1 MLARLQAALFAA
13 LLFLLPGGAR
23 AADSAPTDPERQI
36 LVMIHLAPPHF
47 RSGSSYGGGYGED
60 QSRAGRQRVAERIA
74 KRHGL
79 RLAGNWPM
87 PLIGIDCFIMEVPGG
102 RATDAVAVE
111 VSRDPGVDWSEPVA
125 MYKALGAPQDND
137 PLLAAQPA
145 THFWQLETLH
155 KVATGRGA
163 RVAVIDSQVEAAHPD
178 LIGQVAVARDFVT
191 GHPSVAEDHGT
202 GIAGVIAARAGNGL
216 GIAGIAPR
224 ARLLALRACWQQPK
238 GATSPTVCD
247 SLSLAKAVAFAVEQ
261 RADIINMS
269 LSGPPNRL
277 LAALLRSGMDKGATI
292 VAAYDRGL
300 PEGGFPASLPGV
312 LAIASEPVGGPG
324 GPYSAPGRDIPTT
337 QPGGRWYLVNGA
349 SYAAA
354 EVSGLLALLRERRA
368 TGGALRALVSARQG
382 GGEIDACAT
391 LVGNAK
397 ACARPAAARAAPA
410 KRTR

>member
-1 MLARLQAALFAA
+1 MNAVRRLQAALLVA
-13 LLFLLPGGAR
+13 LLLLLPTIAC
-23 AADSAPTDPERQI
+23 AADGAPADPERQI

-87 PLIGIDCFIMEVPGG
+87 PLIGIDCFIMDVPGD
-102 RATDAVAVE
+102 RATDAVAIE
-111 VSRDPGVDWSEPVA
+111 VSRDPGVSWSEPVE
-125 MYKALGAPQDND
+125 MYRALGAAQDND

-145 THFWQLETLH
+145 TRFWHLEELH
-155 KVATGRGA
+155 KIATGRGA
-163 RVAVIDSQVEAAHPD
+163 KVAVIDSQVEATHPD

-191 GHPSVAEDHGT
+191 GHPSIAEDHGT
-202 GIAGVIAARAGNGL
+202 GIAGVIAAKAGNGL

-224 ARLLALRACWQQPK
+224 ARLFALRACWQQAK
-238 GATSPTVCD
+238 GTTPPTVCD
-247 SLSLAKAVAFAVEQ
+247 SLSLAKAIAFAVEQ

-277 LAALLRSGMDKGATI
+277 LAALLRSGMDKGTTV
-292 VAAYDRGL
+292 VAAYDRDL
-300 PEGGFPASLPGV
+300 PGGGFPASLAGV
-312 LAIASEPVGGPG
+312 LSVAGEPVPG
-324 GPYSAPGRDIPTT
+324 TGSPYSAPGRDIPTT
-337 QPGGRWYLVNGA
+337 QPGGHWYLVNGA

-354 EVSGLLALLRERRA
+354 QVSGLLALLRERRA
-368 TGGALRALVSARQG
+368 TGGAPRALVSARQG

-397 ACARPAAARAAPA
+397 DCNRPTSRPAA
-410 KRTR
+410 TR